1 MTMNPREI
9 IARRIAQEL
18 KDGDLVNLGIGQPT
32 AVVDYI
38 PEDITIWLHS
48 ENGFIGLGPAPDA
61 NAIDP
66 DLTNAGGQ
74 PVTIV
79 PGGCTFDSAWSF
91 GIVRGQ
97 HVDIT
102 VLGTLEVDQE
112 GNIANYIIPGKMAP
126 GMGGAMDLC
135 VGAKKV
141 IIMTDHCDKNGNP
154 KILKKCTLP
163 LTAKGEC
170 DMIVTELAVI
180 ERTDKG
186 LVLKEY
192 GPGSSVEEVVAKTDA
207 ELIIDPNVKEMQ
219 F

>member
-1 MTMNPREI
+1 MTINPREI
-9 IARRIAQEL
+9 IARRVAQEL
-18 KDGDLVNLGIGQPT
+18 HNGDLVNLGIGQPT
-32 AVVDYI
+32 AVVEYI
-38 PEDITIWLHS
+38 PEDVEIWLHS
-48 ENGFIGLGPAPDA
+48 ENGFIGLGPAPDEYSF
-61 NAIDP
+61 DK
-66 DLTNAGGQ
+66 DLVNAGGQ
-74 PVTIV
+74 YVTVV
-79 PGGCTFDSAWSF
+79 PGGSMFDSCWSF

-97 HVDIT
+97 HVDVT

-141 IIMTDHCDKNGNP
+141 IIMTDHCDKKGNP
-154 KILKKCTLP
+154 KIVKKCTLP

-170 DMIVTELAVI
+170 DMIITELAVI
-180 ERTDKG
+180 ERTSEG

-192 GPGSSVEEVVAKTDA
+192 APGSSVEEVVSKTGAD
-207 ELIIDPNVKEMQ
+207 LIIADDVKEMQ